1 MSSTISS
8 QSSTSQ
14 HAAILRRPFGKVPD
28 VTVRI
33 DFSAG
38 LDEPTP
44 LEMTLAFQMLDAL
57 LHETPFDRWE
67 H

>member
-1 MSSTISS
+1 MSSTIASHA
-8 QSSTSQ
+8 STSQ
-14 HAAILRRPFGKVPD
+14 PTAILRRPFGKVPD
-28 VTVRI
+28 VTVQI
-33 DFSAG
+33 GFAAG

-44 LEMTLAFQMLDAL
+44 SEMTLAFQMLDAL